1 MASEPHGSDKAWTT
15 LSISAVAAIL
25 VVASLF
31 GFIVIPVVQGK
42 GIGLDAW
49 TAICRAMGLQPGS
62 PARPQPTSEARAQPV
77 SQVAWR
83 PDILNGLVHAD
94 REAGAKLVADVCSAC
109 HGAGG
114 LSTDPQYPF
123 LSGQSAAAIYKQLHD
138 YKSGA
143 RVHELMTPV
152 AQQLSEKQMADV
164 AAFLSGKN
172 AFGSLGPRW
181 QVPDPETAKLVT
193 QGDSTRG
200 IPACNACHGTGV
212 GGPIETPTLS
222 GQHQEYIVRQLTLY
236 AKGERRNDVYGR
248 MRLIASRL
256 TPAEMA
262 RVAHYYQGIR

>member
-1 MASEPHGSDKAWTT
+1 MSSEPHGSDKAWTT
-15 LSISAVAAIL
+15 LSISAIVGIL
-25 VVASLF
+25 VVASLL
-31 GFIVIPVVQGK
+31 GFIVVPVVQGK
-42 GIGLDAW
+42 GIGLDTW

-62 PARPQPTSEARAQPV
+62 PARPQPTSAARAEPV

-83 PDILNGLVHAD
+83 PDILNALVHGD
-94 REAGAKLVADVCSAC
+94 RKAGEQLVTDVCSAC

-123 LSGQSAAAIYKQLHD
+123 LAGQSAAAIYKQLHD
-138 YKSGA
+138 YKTGA
-143 RVHELMTPV
+143 RANELMTPV

-164 AAFLSGKN
+164 ATYLAGDN
-172 AFGSLGPRW
+172 PFGSLGPRW
-181 QVPDPETAKLVT
+181 PVPDPQTAKLVT
-193 QGDSTRG
+193 QGDSTRE

-222 GQHQEYIVRQLTLY
+222 GQHQEYIVRQLTLF

-248 MRLIASRL
+248 MRSIAHRL
-256 TPAEMA
+256 TPEEMA